1 MQTIRYQ
8 SNREA
13 IMALEKSVYTVL
25 SVNKA
30 FEVLEYLSE
39 NPPDTT
45 LQTIALIVA
54 MTRNK
59 AFRLLA
65 TLCENGLLEQ
75 DKPSG
80 SYRLGIHAFSLAQ
93 KMVRNSNVIS
103 LAHPVIEYLAKKH
116 DEAVYM
122 VVIRGDDV
130 LFLDMADCGQQ
141 IKAVPLI
148 GKTFP
153 FFTNAAGKVMKA
165 LESTDSIEW
174 LVNKKRSKSKNIS
187 NPECLVSELF
197 AIRSNGGIAIE
208 SGGLGEGIISV
219 AVAVRDYAGHVIG
232 AITMLGPSFRFLK
245 ERIEKEII
253 PSMIEGAA
261 MASQKFGYMPVQ
273 EHTL

>member
-1 MQTIRYQ
+1 
-8 SNREA
+8 
-13 IMALEKSVYTVL
+13 MALEKGVYTVL

-30 FEVLEYLSE
+30 FEVLEYLSD
-39 NPPDTT
+39 NPTDTS
-45 LQTIALIVA
+45 LQTIAAMVA

-65 TLCENGLLEQ
+65 TLCENGLLEH

-80 SYRLGIHAFSLAQ
+80 TYRLGINAFSLAQ

-122 VVIRGDDV
+122 VVIKGDDV
-130 LFLDMADCGQQ
+130 LFLDMADCDQQ
-141 IKAVPLI
+141 IKAVSLI

-153 FFTNAAGKVMKA
+153 FFTNAAGKAMKA

-174 LVNKKRSKSKNIS
+174 LVNKKRSKSKNIT
-187 NPECLVSELF
+187 NPEGLVSELF
-197 AIRSNGGIAIE
+197 EIRSNGGVAIE

-219 AVAVRDYAGHVIG
+219 AVAVKDYAGHVIG

-245 ERIEKEII
+245 ERIENEMI
-253 PSMIEGAA
+253 PSLIEGAA
-261 MASQKFGYMPVQ
+261 LASQKFGYLPTQ

>member
-1 MQTIRYQ
+1 
-8 SNREA
+8 
-13 IMALEKSVYTVL
+13 
-25 SVNKA
+25 
-30 FEVLEYLSE
+30 
-39 NPPDTT
+39 
-45 LQTIALIVA
+45 
-54 MTRNK
+54 
-59 AFRLLA
+59 
-65 TLCENGLLEQ
+65 
-75 DKPSG
+75 
-80 SYRLGIHAFSLAQ
+80 
-93 KMVRNSNVIS
+93 MVRNSNVIS

-122 VVIRGDDV
+122 AVIRGDDV

-174 LVNKKRSKSKNIS
+174 IVNKKRSKSKNIS

-208 SGGLGEGIISV
+208 SGGLGDGIISV